1 MHESMKRLY
10 DVVRQQSPLE
20 KHLQAAV
27 ARAMNQSQQT
37 VKNWEKRGIS
47 KEGALL
53 AQEIWG
59 CDANELR
66 GQPTPFKLPE
76 RQNLTSIAQESDID
90 RPYLWPFTL
99 VTRPQWLMLDDD
111 EREDVER
118 MAKRLI
124 TSKQSAPAKKL
135 KAAG

>member
-10 DVVRQQSPLE
+10 EIVREHDRLE

-53 AQEIWG
+53 AQTIWG

-66 GQPTPFKLPE
+66 AIPISATTLASTPLIAREATPE
-76 RQNLTSIAQESDID
+76 YQT
-90 RPYLWPFTL
+90 LWPFREVTL
-99 VTRPQWLMLDDD
+99 PQWLELEPD

-118 MAKRLI
+118 LALRLI
-124 TSKQSAPAKKL
+124 KSKHPAPAQKKS
-135 KAAG
+135 AAA

>member
-1 MHESMKRLY
+1 MKRLY
-10 DVVRQQSPLE
+10 EVVRERDQLE

-53 AQEIWG
+53 AQTIWG

-66 GQPTPFKLPE
+66 AQPVAVYSKS
-76 RQNLTSIAQESDID
+76 RQNNVTEVREASPDF
-90 RPYLWPFTL
+90 PPLWPFDD
-99 VTRPQWLMLDDD
+99 VTRPQWLALDSD
-111 EREDVER
+111 ERADVER
-118 MAKRLI
+118 FALRLI
-124 TSKQSAPAKKL
+124 KSKQPAPAKNKS
-135 KAAG
+135 AAA